1 MLLLRLLL
9 ILVALLL
16 VLCAALY
23 LFTGQRR
30 YVQFAWQTVRFS
42 AVILLLFGVL
52 FVLER
57 YVLSGWRL
65 LF

>member
-16 VLCAALY
+16 VLFAALY
-23 LFTGQRR
+23 LFAGQRR
-30 YVQFAWQTVRFS
+30 YVQFAWQTMRFS

>member
-16 VLCAALY
+16 VLFAALY